1 MDKEPTITFLDI
13 ASLIYA
19 GPAIIHADKFY
30 ATELFAGKIRETN
43 VQIYSILE
51 SIGLVNEDGRL
62 TILGN
67 EVFACVDLIR
77 YYLVTG
83 SEMAIHKKPPKVIW
97 QYHLLRKG
105 LGQHTYVRSIDYL
118 DFLKT
123 YVKEPLRTVL
133 DMGGGDGTYLTL
145 IGERYDI
152 IRGILIDKDIDAATA
167 NIEKDYPDSERYILQ
182 KADINLPLG
191 IYPYVADLTLINEVL
206 HLHDHVWWGHLITEA
221 LLNTRPG
228 GQICIGEVRPEPGFD
243 WRMKSYTDDGH
254 SIHMSEFMHW
264 LNSKYKDNF
273 EDSIGVLDM
282 STHWFII
289 LTKEEHNA

>member
-1 MDKEPTITFLDI
+1 
-13 ASLIYA
+13 
-19 GPAIIHADKFY
+19 
-30 ATELFAGKIRETN
+30 
-43 VQIYSILE
+43 
-51 SIGLVNEDGRL
+51 
-62 TILGN
+62 
-67 EVFACVDLIR
+67 
-77 YYLVTG
+77 
-83 SEMAIHKKPPKVIW
+83 MAIHKKPGKVAW

-182 KADINLPLG
+182 KANINLAID
-191 IYPYVADLTLINEVL
+191 IYPYVADLTMINEVL
-206 HLHDHVWWGHLITEA
+206 HLHDHVWWSHLITEA

-228 GQICIGEVRPEPGFD
+228 GQICVGEVRPEPGFD

-254 SIHMSEFMHW
+254 SIHIAEFMQW

-273 EDSIGVLDM
+273 EESIGVLEM